1 MRHALRH
8 RAVRGAL
15 APKRCQVA
23 TKVSKTSTSRFLDE
37 THRTAPYLVDCR
49 PMKLLI
55 VAGPYEAD
63 RIRRAAVSAGIEA
76 IAVEPGESLSGW
88 ITATRPE
95 VIVLAPQVIS
105 AEPAAALAKVRA
117 VPRGRVP
124 ILLVGDADEE
134 AVLRP
139 LADGFFVRP
148 IAADDL
154 IEQARVAMA
163 DAAARPHDESGSGPH
178 GGDSGRVVEP
188 ADGAASGPGRSGKSP
203 ALKPLVATQEAGPGD
218 SLTREVPRA
227 ALEEA
232 IAAGDEPPTRASL
245 TPRGQRMASTFDRL
259 TETID
264 ADIDADLEAELREV
278 VRVVG
283 GLRKASKAGASGKAG
298 GATAD
303 AGDGGAV
310 ARADAVAAAEALS
323 ELTDEGSQKTR
334 EVLQVG
340 PDLDV
345 SVAPAA
351 SRAPLSTTNT
361 PLPRATPERD
371 EAADRVVVQARFALC
386 QDGDYFQILGLERDT
401 EADEIRQAGDAWLAR
416 LAPTS
421 LHPFVAAEFAEQ
433 LKEVRVVVAEAV
445 RLLGDDRLRGQYR
458 AHLPAAVAP
467 VPVPPSSVN
476 GDAAGAS

>member
-1 MRHALRH
+1 M
-8 RAVRGAL
+8 
-15 APKRCQVA
+15 
-23 TKVSKTSTSRFLDE
+23 SKTATARFHDE
-37 THRTAPYLVDCR
+37 VRRPALYLVDC
-49 PMKLLI
+49 PAMKLLI

-76 IAVEPGESLSGW
+76 VAVEPGESLSGW

-163 DAAARPHDESGSGPH
+163 EAAARPHDENGSGPH
-178 GGDSGRVVEP
+178 GGGDSGRVVEP
-188 ADGAASGPGRSGKSP
+188 LDPPGSGRSGKSP
-203 ALKPLVATQEAGPGD
+203 SLKPLVATQEAGPGD

-227 ALEEA
+227 ALSEA
-232 IAAGDEPPTRASL
+232 MSTDGEPATRASL
-245 TPRGQRMASTFDRL
+245 TPRPQRMASTFGRL

-283 GLRKASKAGASGKAG
+283 GLRKASKVSSNNKASGATVAAPD
-298 GATAD
+298 GA
-303 AGDGGAV
+303 
-310 ARADAVAAAEALS
+310 ADAVAAAEALS

-334 EVLQVG
+334 EVRPVG
-340 PDLDV
+340 PDWGV
-345 SVAPAA
+345 SAA
-351 SRAPLSTTNT
+351 TAGPGSPLATTTT
-361 PLPRATPERD
+361 PLPGATPERD
-371 EAADRVVVQARFALC
+371 EAADRAAVQTRFALC
-386 QDGDYFQILGLERDT
+386 EDGDYFQILGVGREI
-401 EADEIRQAGDAWLAR
+401 EADEIRRAGDALVAR
-416 LAPTS
+416 LAPS
-421 LHPFVAAEFAEQ
+421 ALHPFVAAEFAEQ
-433 LKEVRVVVAEAV
+433 LKEIRLVIDEAV
-445 RLLGDDRLRGQYR
+445 RLLVDDRLRGQYR
-458 AHLPAAVAP
+458 AHLP
-467 VPVPPSSVN
+467 PPSAYS
-476 GDAAGAS
+476 DAAAS